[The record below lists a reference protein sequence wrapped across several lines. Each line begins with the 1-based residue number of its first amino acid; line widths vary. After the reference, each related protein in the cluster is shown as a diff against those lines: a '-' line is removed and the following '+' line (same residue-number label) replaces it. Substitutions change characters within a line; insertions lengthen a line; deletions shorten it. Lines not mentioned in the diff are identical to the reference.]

1 MGETVAHTDMLA
13 SNGIYADGHLSFP
26 DEQGKQFIATF
37 EATSMDTGFEVRF
50 RVERNLLFWDALAVS
65 ALVAAFV
72 FSFLFGYKFDFL
84 KRYGNAEILFG
95 ILLSFLIINI
105 LYRKF
110 LEKLPRYRS
119 IFAIERFK
127 QYFAD
132 EQWIALGED
141 VFPEVEDVHLKELKK
156 QCVFNGFGLA
166 MVDHE
171 GNVHLHITP
180 AREVV
185 YGKKRPKMSFMNVL
199 LENQV
204 TQRAVSWTQGMS
216 ERLPITESSLLRFHR
231 PFYRQMV
238 MCGLSAVLSV
248 AVFYRFY
255 QQTKENE
262 VVTLEEEK
270 AQLADD
276 SVRYPEPAD
285 LPDSLHLQPF
295 NRKVDEYQ
303 DQNLAANEPQPA
315 MTQEEFKEKGGGEDG
330 VYLNNDGELRFFD
343 CAKLNLEGNNYIIR
357 ESIQPDLQAAQRH
370 IQYLRQSSIEANCVW
385 MGCFSRADLSYVV
398 FIDLIHENKKA
409 IASKM
414 ALHQQRIT
422 SKGFSAK
429 LAVVSLTGN

>member
-13 SNGIYADGHLSFP
+13 SNGIYADGHLAFP
-26 DEQGKQFIATF
+26 DEQGKPFIATF
-37 EATSMDTGFEVRF
+37 EATSMNTGFEVRF

-65 ALVAAFV
+65 ALVAAFI
-72 FSFLFGYKFDFL
+72 FSFLFGYKFVFL
-84 KRYGNAEILFG
+84 KQYDHAEILFG
-95 ILLSFLIINI
+95 ILLNFLIINI
-105 LYRKF
+105 LYRKI
-110 LEKLPRYRS
+110 LVKLPRYRS

-127 QYFAD
+127 QYYAD

-141 VFPEVEDVHLKELKK
+141 VFPDTEDVHLKELKK

-185 YGKKRPKMSFMNVL
+185 YGKKRPKMSFVNLL
-199 LENQV
+199 LENQI

-216 ERLPITESSLLRFHR
+216 ERLPLTESSLLRFHR

-238 MCGLSAVLSV
+238 LCGLSAVLSV
-248 AVFYRFY
+248 AIFYRFHEK
-255 QQTKENE
+255 TKEKE
-262 VVTLEEEK
+262 VVSLEDEK

-276 SVRYPEPAD
+276 TVRYPEPTD

-295 NRKVDEYQ
+295 NNKTNEYK
-303 DQNLAANEPQPA
+303 DQNLASSEPQPA
-315 MTQEEFKEKGGGEDG
+315 MTQEEFKEKGVSEDG

-343 CAKLNLEGNNYIIR
+343 CSKLNLEGNNYLIK
-357 ESIQPDLQAAQRH
+357 ESTQPDLQSAQRH
-370 IQYLRQSSIEANCVW
+370 IQYLRQSSIDANCVW
-385 MGCFSRADLSYVV
+385 MGCFSRSDLSYIV
-398 FIDLIHENKKA
+398 FIDLIHENKKT
-409 IASKM
+409 ITNKM

-422 SKGFSAK
+422 SKGFNAK
-429 LAVVSLTGN
+429 LSVISLTGN